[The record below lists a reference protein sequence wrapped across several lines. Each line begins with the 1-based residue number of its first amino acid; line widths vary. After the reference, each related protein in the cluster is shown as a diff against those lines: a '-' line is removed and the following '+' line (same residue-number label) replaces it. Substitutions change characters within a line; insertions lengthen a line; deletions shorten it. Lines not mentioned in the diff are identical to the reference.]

1 MQKINNNDS
10 EEQEDKESPEED
22 ELASFFLSSSADKE
36 PKLRTIGI
44 FGDIDDEVATECIY
58 SLLALKMRGTSEADE
73 TAPCK
78 PIEMIVSSWG
88 GVALDTFAIYDTMR
102 LVREDCEI
110 HTVGLGKV
118 MSASVLLL
126 AAGTKG
132 KRKIGANCRFML
144 HSVMGGSHGAIH
156 NLENE
161 MEEVKWV
168 QAQFI
173 KSLVAETDM
182 TEKQLKR
189 LLAKKVNV
197 YFTAKEALKYG
208 LADEII

>member
-110 HTVGLGKV
+110 HTVGLG
-118 MSASVLLL
+118 
-126 AAGTKG
+126 
-132 KRKIGANCRFML
+132 
-144 HSVMGGSHGAIH
+144 
-156 NLENE
+156 
-161 MEEVKWV
+161 
-168 QAQFI
+168 
-173 KSLVAETDM
+173 
-182 TEKQLKR
+182 
-189 LLAKKVNV
+189 
-197 YFTAKEALKYG
+197 
-208 LADEII
+208 